1 MVPWSLE
8 STACGLKNWGK
19 SFEVCLAQHMIITDT
34 KTISKHTK
42 QCKGWSSQEE
52 GEGRDGINMEGGK
65 RRKVGGKRREGGER
79 VTYLSSSPKTKLQE
93 AGNPRALTLGAK
105 STSDIIPADRSPRF
119 TCC

>member
-1 MVPWSLE
+1 
-8 STACGLKNWGK
+8 
-19 SFEVCLAQHMIITDT
+19 MIITDT
-34 KTISKHTK
+34 ETISKHTK

-52 GEGRDGINMEGGK
+52 GEGRDGINME
-65 RRKVGGKRREGGER
+65 GGKRREGGER